1 MDYIYSIIFG
11 LIQGLTEFWPIS
23 SSGHLI
29 IFHQIFKFDTVNQL
43 TYDVFLHAGSL
54 LALIVFFWKDIVKYI
69 IAFFK
74 SLKKWEYK
82 TDQDQKIA
90 WLIIIATIPAALAGY
105 FFENIIEQKVRG
117 MLIVGIM
124 LIIGGI
130 LFLFF
135 EKVFSR
141 GCKFDKL
148 GVGRSIIIG
157 IAQAIALIPG
167 TSRSGAT
174 ILAGLGVG
182 LGRVAAARF
191 AFLIAI
197 PIIFGAVIKRLFDLS
212 FLALSAN
219 ELIILILGFIASLI
233 ASFFAIKYLLKLL
246 EKYTLLGFGIYRI
259 VLGIIILLLLYI

>member
-1 MDYIYSIIFG
+1 MDYLYSIIFG

-29 IFHQIFKFDTVNQL
+29 ILHKLFDFNIANQL
-43 TYDVFLHAGSL
+43 TYDVVLHAGSL
-54 LALIVFFWKDIVKYI
+54 IALIIYFWKDIVKYI
-69 IAFFK
+69 ISFFQ
-74 SLKKWEYK
+74 SLRKWEYK
-82 TDQDQKIA
+82 TSPDQRIA

-105 FFENIIEQKVRG
+105 FFEDLIEQKIRG
-117 MLIVGIM
+117 MLVVGIM
-124 LIIGGI
+124 LVLGGI

-135 EKVFSR
+135 EKVFSKGR
-141 GCKFDKL
+141 KLDKL
-148 GVGRSIIIG
+148 GVSKSIIIG
-157 IAQAIALIPG
+157 VAQAIALIPG

-197 PIIFGAVIKRLFDLS
+197 PIIFGAVVKKLFDLS
-212 FLALSAN
+212 FLALSVN
-219 ELIILILGFIASLI
+219 ESMILILGFLASLI

-246 EKYTLLGFGIYRI
+246 EKYTLFGFGIYRI
-259 VLGIIILLLLYI
+259 ILGIIILLFLI